1 MHLVL
6 KFPYFQLIKGS
17 LGIMTFFIALSLIFD
32 AFRATPA
39 VRQNREPKPF
49 LDAKRKKR
57 CLAVSQNRN

>member
-32 AFRATPA
+32 AFM
-39 VRQNREPKPF
+39 
-49 LDAKRKKR
+49 
-57 CLAVSQNRN
+57 CLGFK